1 MLCIL
6 YVDIRTCSNWVLCF
20 AFSLPMSSIS
30 FVSILPHPASSHS
43 IAGSRHTSNSFSITL
58 IYSVLIWLFVLIA
71 FVSNNILFHFC
82 SISFFGPLC
91 FLLYLYLFLGI
102 YTSLFPVMCPTTLFS
117 LDHNQFFLVFPFPAV
132 PTSFPDLFFI
142 S

>member
-1 MLCIL
+1 M
-6 YVDIRTCSNWVLCF
+6 LCF
-20 AFSLPMSSIS
+20 AFSMLIS
-30 FVSILPHPASSHS
+30 GLVVTECFALHSLYRCHLFLLSASFPILQV
-43 IAGSRHTSNSFSITL
+43 HTALQAADISQTAL
-58 IYSVLIWLFVLIA
+58 IYSVLIWLLVLIA
-71 FVSNNILFHFC
+71 FISNNILFHFC

-132 PTSFPDLFFI
+132 PTSFPDLFCT